1 MNPLLTMLKDRFPDA
16 VLAVREEGPYKDLV
30 AQVKPAAVLEIA
42 RFLHD
47 DPEMAFDMLSDILS
61 VDYPEDEDRFE
72 VIYQLKSLPRNQ
84 RLRVTASVPEDSP
97 TMPTVP
103 TRWQRDQSP

>member
-1 MNPLLTMLKDRFPDA
+1 MNPLLTKLKDRFPDA

-30 AQVKPAAVLEIA
+30 AQAKPAAVPEIA

-61 VDYPEDEDRFE
+61 VDYPAYEDRLE
-72 VIYQLKSLPRNQ
+72 EIYLPKSLPRNHT
-84 RLRVTASVPEDSP
+84 LRTNPTAHEHHPPIPAVT
-97 TMPTVP
+97 
-103 TRWQRDQSP
+103 TR